1 MSVIIRIATLEDSDI
16 LYEWRNDEL
25 VRKNSFSQGVI
36 EYDKHIE
43 WLRKFLTDKSCRI
56 YIMVDKEVMVGQVK
70 VRVIDNEAEIG
81 YSIGKEYRGHGYGT
95 KCLELVKSE
104 IKKEFPNVQKV
115 YGRVKVDNVI
125 SERAFEKAGYHAQY
139 VEYVS
144 NV

>member
-1 MSVIIRIATLEDSDI
+1 MGASIRRATLEDCEI

-25 VRKNSFSQGVI
+25 VRKNSFCQEFI
-36 EYDKHIE
+36 EHEEHIK
-43 WLRKFLTDKSCRI
+43 WLHNFLDDESCRI
-56 YIMVDKEVMVGQVK
+56 YILIDDEVKVGQAK